1 MSGRADGD
9 RPLPARQAYRLWAP
23 RYHSE
28 TAVSALERRAVDEA
42 TPALAG
48 RALLDAGCGTGRR
61 LDRPDL
67 AGARLIVGIDLV
79 FDMIRAGARPRPAP
93 AASAPAARATPATR
107 ETRAT
112 PAPPVLPAAA
122 RAAAALLAAAD
133 VRALPL
139 RDGLF
144 DVVWCRLVLGHVP
157 AVGPAY
163 AELGRVAADGARLV
177 MTDFHPAAATAGHRR
192 SFRDDADVVHSI
204 EHHVHMADRHIEAAH
219 RSGWRVHECVDLR
232 VGPEIRSF
240 YEAAGALDRYHE
252 QLGMP
257 LVLMLVF
264 DR

>member
-1 MSGRADGD
+1 MSRPADGEP
-9 RPLPARQAYRLWAP
+9 PLPARQAYRLWAP

-28 TAVSALERRAVDEA
+28 TAVSALERQAVDDA

-61 LDRPDL
+61 LERPDL
-67 AGARLIVGIDLV
+67 ASARLVVGIDLV
-79 FDMIRAGARPRPAP
+79 FDMIRAGARPRTAR
-93 AASAPAARATPATR
+93 AASAPATPGTPATP
-107 ETRAT
+107 E
-112 PAPPVLPAAA
+112 AA
-122 RAAAALLAAAD
+122 RSGAAWLAAAD

-163 AELGRVAADGARLV
+163 AELGRVAADSARLV
-177 MTDFHPAAATAGHRR
+177 MTDFHPVAAAAGHTR

-204 EHHVHMADRHIEAAH
+204 EHHVHTADRHIEAAH
-219 RSGWRVHECVDLR
+219 RSGWRVHECADLR

-240 YEAAGALDRYHE
+240 YEAAGALDRYHA

>member
-1 MSGRADGD
+1 MSRPADGE

-28 TAVSALERRAVDEA
+28 TAVSALESRAVDKA

-61 LDRPDL
+61 LDRPDV
-67 AGARLIVGIDLV
+67 ASARLIVGIDLV
-79 FDMIRAGARPRPAP
+79 FDMIRAGERPRTAR
-93 AASAPAARATPATR
+93 AVSAPGTPGTPAL
-107 ETRAT
+107 
-112 PAPPVLPAAA
+112 PVVPAAA
-122 RAAAALLAAAD
+122 RTAAARLAAAD
-133 VRALPL
+133 VCALPL
-139 RDGLF
+139 RAGVF

-163 AELGRVAADGARLV
+163 AELGRVAADSARLV
-177 MTDFHPAAATAGHRR
+177 MTDFHPVAAAAGHTR

-204 EHHVHMADRHIEAAH
+204 EHHVHTADRHIEAAH
-219 RSGWRVHECVDLR
+219 RSGWRVHECADLR

-240 YEAAGALDRYHE
+240 YEAAGALDRYHA